1 MSFRDKFRNLKR
13 SARSRINSTGSG
25 SGTAQL
31 SVASPRATEHT
42 DSGVPPLDADIGS
55 IDSNSVVSP
64 DLPPLDKLAISSHS
78 SDASD
83 LRSDPQA
90 QDSEPAMATA
100 PTIENPL
107 VQWDHLSGLLRVL
120 KPISGAIPPLRAL
133 FDQFVECIRIYE
145 SAAKGHE
152 EYTRLRGELEDL
164 FEELQKCFV
173 QAPPPTITI
182 SVERLCRLIQQE
194 LSSVQKPQPRAPF
207 RYLDASNGSEEVLAC
222 YQRIHQYL
230 QRLIFNVNLSI
241 WKTVDNL
248 VTDNRLKLLP
258 ASLAA
263 CYNSTKAAELKRAE
277 CASNTRMDVLAQL
290 RSWEYTHGT
299 ENLFWLNGMAGT
311 GKTTIAYTL
320 CTELDSDRKLA
331 ASFFCSRL
339 VPECRDVNLIIPSI
353 AYQLAH
359 VSKPFYYALSRA
371 LERDPDAHAR
381 LLHIQFDTL
390 IASPLAEVKATLPEN
405 MVVVIDALDE
415 CIDKESTGQIL
426 DILLANV
433 SNLPLKF
440 LISSRPEPEI
450 RDKLEQRGWINS
462 RLVLHELDRNTIRN
476 DIQTYLRVSLAPMD
490 LSESQITILTERSG
504 ILFIYAATVIRF
516 ISYDNFRRN
525 PRARLKTILNAST
538 SSQGFPLRDL
548 DQLYTTIL
556 KEALDNPDLTIDEQY
571 DIKEILYTVVCAREP
586 LTIGA
591 LCGLLHFEDDERV
604 RVALRPLWS
613 VLHIVDANEM
623 VMTLHMSFPDYVL
636 DPSRSNKYSCD
647 AASHNHKLALLCFQL
662 IKNTKSQFNIC
673 GFESSFLAD
682 HKVANLEER
691 IENAVSTE
699 LFYACRYWATHLQF
713 TGTSFSLARDLEDFL
728 SKRLLLWMEIMNL
741 KRAIHY
747 SGTILKLAEDWSK
760 STKSSKELVE
770 LAHDSWRFASTFA
783 LNNVSMSTPHLY
795 VSMLPFWP
803 PNNPISKCYSSRMR
817 GAIKV
822 HGTATTRS
830 QFALIAK
837 WKVEENLEANSA
849 AFSSDGTRIIV
860 GAGERVYI
868 MNAFSGKILLAL
880 SKGNNSTIHSAILSP
895 DGNLAAACSADRSVC
910 VWEVRNG
917 QRISDAYEGVS
928 GSTTSI
934 EFSPDSSRIV
944 SGSKDGTVR
953 VWDPLTGLMLLE
965 PLEGPRT
972 PVMTVAISSD
982 GSFIAAGYRTTNI
995 CLWGSRTGKII
1006 TIILAGSDIV
1016 TSVSFS
1022 FDCTRIASGSFEGPV
1037 SVWDVQ
1043 TGSMKLDPLEGHT
1056 GYITSVSFSPDDRH
1070 IISSSEDRSIRF
1082 WDSQDGTLLMII
1094 DGHTNPVTSVAF
1106 SPDGAQVVSTIS
1118 SPSISIWDAQAQHD
1132 RSRRL
1137 AGHSDFIIFVDFSS
1151 SGTNIIS
1158 GSCDG
1163 VIQVWDI
1170 ETGELISLLTESHRE
1185 NTSSIALAPNGDMIA
1200 SSSHDGAI
1208 YLRDAKNGQVLLD
1221 PLEGHSGHVISI
1233 QFSPDGT
1240 RIASG
1245 STDMTICVWRT
1256 QDGHMLL
1263 GPLKGHTHWV
1273 RSIGFSDD
1281 GGRMVSGSADKT
1293 IIVWNSHNGRIL
1305 LGPLLGHSSGVTS
1318 VKFSPNGTHIVSG
1331 SHDHAICVWD
1341 AQSGQLLY
1349 NPLQGH
1355 TDVVSSV
1362 IFSHDGTWVASGSF
1376 DKTICIWNVQS
1387 GQLALGPIKGHTNWI
1402 SCIAFSP
1409 DDTKIVSGSDDK
1421 TIRVHDLKALNPM
1434 RESGIEHPPF
1444 LKWVMNEEGWIVD
1457 EQSRLLAWVP
1467 PDLHKTIMWP
1477 HTTLLLSTDGFLC
1490 LDFNHACMGD
1500 SWTWCYMS
1508 A

>member
-13 SARSRINSTGSG
+13 SVRSRINSTGSG
-25 SGTAQL
+25 SSTAQL
-31 SVASPRATEHT
+31 SVASPRATEHAN
-42 DSGVPPLDADIGS
+42 SGMPPLDAGIGS

-64 DLPPLDKLAISSHS
+64 DLPSLDKLAISSHS

-107 VQWDHLSGLLRVL
+107 VQWNHLSGLLRVL

-145 SAAKGHE
+145 SAAKGHG

-182 SVERLCRLIQQE
+182 SVDRLCRLIQQE

-415 CIDKESTGQIL
+415 CIDNESTGQIL
-426 DILLANV
+426 DILLAN
-433 SNLPLKF
+433 
-440 LISSRPEPEI
+440 SRDTGQIGTERMDQFPACTPRIGQEYYPERYPNI
-450 RDKLEQRGWINS
+450 PP
-462 RLVLHELDRNTIRN
+462 
-476 DIQTYLRVSLAPMD
+476 VSLAPMD
-490 LSESQITILTERSG
+490 LSESQITTLTERSG

-591 LCGLLHFEDDERV
+591 LCGLLNFEDVERV

-647 AASHNHKLALLCFQL
+647 AASHNHKLALLCFEL
-662 IKNTKSQFNIC
+662 IENTKPQFNIC
-673 GFESSFLAD
+673 GLVSSFLAD

-713 TGTSFSLARDLEDFL
+713 TGTSFSLAQDLEDFL

-795 VSMLPFWP
+795 VSM
-803 PNNPISKCYSSRMR
+803 

-880 SKGNNSTIHSAILSP
+880 SKGNNSTVRSAILSP
-895 DGNLAAACSADRSVC
+895 DGNLAAACSADRTF
-910 VWEVRNG
+910 
-917 QRISDAYEGVS
+917 AYG
-928 GSTTSI
+928 
-934 EFSPDSSRIV
+934 SSRIV

-982 GSFIAAGYRTTNI
+982 GSLIAAGYRTTNI
-995 CLWGSRTGKII
+995 CLWDSRTGKIL
-1006 TIILAGSDIV
+1006 TIILAGPDIV

-1056 GYITSVSFSPDDRH
+1056 GYITSVRFSPDDRH
-1070 IISSSEDRSIRF
+1070 IVSSSEDRSIRF

-1118 SPSISIWDAQAQHD
+1118 SSSISIWDAQSQYDH
-1132 RSRRL
+1132 SRRL

-1170 ETGELISLLTESHRE
+1170 ETGESISRLTESHRE

-1208 YLRDAKNGQVLLD
+1208 YLRDAKNGQVPLD

-1273 RSIGFSDD
+1273 RSIGFSAD

-1293 IIVWNSHNGRIL
+1293 IIVWNSHNGRVL

-1318 VKFSPNGTHIVSG
+1318 SNFRPTALILFLALMITLYVSG
-1331 SHDHAICVWD
+1331 TLRVVNSYTTRSKRTLMLSH
-1341 AQSGQLLY
+1341 QLLSLTTVPGWRRGLSTRLY
-1349 NPLQGH
+1349 
-1355 TDVVSSV
+1355 
-1362 IFSHDGTWVASGSF
+1362 
-1376 DKTICIWNVQS
+1376 
-1387 GQLALGPIKGHTNWI
+1387 
-1402 SCIAFSP
+1402 
-1409 DDTKIVSGSDDK
+1409 VSG
-1421 TIRVHDLKALNPM
+1421 TFKADNW
-1434 RESGIEHPPF
+1434 H
-1444 LKWVMNEEGWIVD
+1444 
-1457 EQSRLLAWVP
+1457 
-1467 PDLHKTIMWP
+1467 
-1477 HTTLLLSTDGFLC
+1477 
-1490 LDFNHACMGD
+1490 
-1500 SWTWCYMS
+1500 
-1508 A
+1508 

>member
-25 SGTAQL
+25 SSTAQL
-31 SVASPRATEHT
+31 SVASPRATEHV
-42 DSGVPPLDADIGS
+42 DSGVPPLDAGIGT

-64 DLPPLDKLAISSHS
+64 DLPSLDKLAISSHS

-100 PTIENPL
+100 PTIENPM

-277 CASNTRMDVLAQL
+277 CASNTRTDVLAQL
-290 RSWEYTHGT
+290 RSWTYTNGT

-339 VPECRDVNLIIPSI
+339 VPECRDINLIIPSI

-390 IASPLAEVKATLPEN
+390 IGSPLAEVKATLPEN

-462 RLVLHELDRNTIRN
+462 RLVLHELDRNTIQN
-476 DIQTYLRVSLAPMD
+476 DIQTYLRASLAPMD
-490 LSESQITILTERSG
+490 LSESQIITLTERSG

-525 PRARLKTILNAST
+525 PRARLKTILSAST

-571 DIKEILYTVVCAREP
+571 DIKEILYTV
-586 LTIGA
+586 
-591 LCGLLHFEDDERV
+591 
-604 RVALRPLWS
+604 
-613 VLHIVDANEM
+613 
-623 VMTLHMSFPDYVL
+623 
-636 DPSRSNKYSCD
+636 
-647 AASHNHKLALLCFQL
+647 LCFEL
-662 IKNTKSQFNIC
+662 IKNTKPQFNIC
-673 GFESSFLAD
+673 RLESSFLAD

-691 IENAVSTE
+691 VENAVSTE

-713 TGTSFSLARDLEDFL
+713 TGTSFSLAQDLEDFL

-880 SKGNNSTIHSAILSP
+880 SKGNNSTVRSAILSP

-995 CLWGSRTGKII
+995 CLWDSWTGKII

-1022 FDCTRIASGSFEGPV
+1022 FDCTRIASGSFKGPV
-1037 SVWDVQ
+1037 SVWEVQ

-1056 GYITSVSFSPDDRH
+1056 GYITSVRFSPDDRH
-1070 IISSSEDRSIRF
+1070 IVSSSEDRSIRF

-1118 SPSISIWDAQAQHD
+1118 SSSISIWDAQSQYDH
-1132 RSRRL
+1132 SRRL

-1170 ETGELISLLTESHRE
+1170 ETGESISRLTESHRE

-1208 YLRDAKNGQVLLD
+1208 YLRDAKNGQVPLD

-1256 QDGHMLL
+1256 QDGHMLI

-1273 RSIGFSDD
+1273 RSIGFSAD

-1362 IFSHDGTWVASGSF
+1362 TFSHDGTWVASGSF

-1434 RESGIEHPPF
+1434 VSLLHISLSDN
-1444 LKWVMNEEGWIVD
+1444 LKTN
-1457 EQSRLLAWVP
+1457 
-1467 PDLHKTIMWP
+1467 
-1477 HTTLLLSTDGFLC
+1477 
-1490 LDFNHACMGD
+1490 LDIF
-1500 SWTWCYMS
+1500 
-1508 A
+1508 